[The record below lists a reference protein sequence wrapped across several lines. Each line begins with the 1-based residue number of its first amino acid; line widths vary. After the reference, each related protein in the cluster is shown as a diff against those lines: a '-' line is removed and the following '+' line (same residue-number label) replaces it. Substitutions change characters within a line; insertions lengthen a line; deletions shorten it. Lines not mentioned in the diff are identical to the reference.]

1 MIPSERLAR
10 HFKESIEGTIELLS
24 QQKEEAAGSRD
35 VTVCRT
41 HHSFPLSGDFMT
53 EDFHEQKIILVGGFS
68 SSDALKNRVK
78 EEFPEVQVIQKT
90 M

>member
-53 EDFHEQKIILVGGFS
+53 EDFHE
-68 SSDALKNRVK
+68 
-78 EEFPEVQVIQKT
+78 
-90 M
+90 